1 MLRGKIR
8 IEMNPEELEA
18 QKKKVRDIRDSLPL
32 FEYAKYKDED
42 LEPGI

>member
-18 QKKKVRDIRDSLPL
+18 QKKRVREIRDGLT
-32 FEYAKYKDED
+32 
-42 LEPGI
+42 

>member
-18 QKKKVRDIRDSLPL
+18 QKKRVREIRDSLPA
-32 FEYAKYKDED
+32 FEYGKYQDED
-42 LEPGI
+42 HEPGI